1 MPKILTWSLGVQ
13 RELARNTTIEVR
25 YLGTRGISL
34 PVQDR
39 RNFQSGFDA
48 GLAPLPEYFRAQD
61 VPATR
66 SEEHT
71 SELQSRLHLVCRL
84 LLEKKK
90 GHFCRKWPLAPG
102 ARPPFAAAAVVL
114 CPGIVPGRW
123 AAHRAHTG
131 RVHTRATLI
140 YGRLIRIL

>member
-90 GHFCRKWPLAPG
+90 GHQHRQTQQFCLHGDDPSFLFHLRVLSADYRPHIFQFCRALA
-102 ARPPFAAAAVVL
+102 VD
-114 CPGIVPGRW
+114 
-123 AAHRAHTG
+123 
-131 RVHTRATLI
+131 
-140 YGRLIRIL
+140 